1 MVKRRRALV
10 LLTMFG
16 SLVLASSA
24 TRGAGA
30 GASAGAGANPTTAP
44 SSELRPINLSLQ
56 PDNNPDSVYAPPA
69 PPRPEEGVNQGGVH
83 FDLNVGYFTDYIYRG
98 IEIFEPPG
106 GEDRGNL
113 QISAKLSWD
122 LGKLPHPFVGVF
134 ANVAESD
141 PISTF
146 QEIRPYVGA
155 ELTLRPFILSAG
167 YTSYIY
173 PDRDT
178 LETSEVWGRLELDD
192 SYFLKSDRPLLSPY
206 LLIVYDIDLYNGW
219 YLEAGVKHDFAIE
232 DTGLTLTPYAHV
244 AFVDGFE
251 LFATRPDQEILGFQ
265 HYQIGLIANY
275 SLNALLNVSTRYG
288 DWSVIGYLNYTDG
301 LENELRADTQV
312 WGGLGIGFK
321 Y

>member
-1 MVKRRRALV
+1 MFKRQRLRALI
-10 LLTMFG
+10 L
-16 SLVLASSA
+16 LASTMA
-24 TRGAGA
+24 LLAIVTPTRA
-30 GASAGAGANPTTAP
+30 ASNPTTAP
-44 SSELRPINLSLQ
+44 SRELRPINLSLQ

-69 PPRPEEGVNQGGVH
+69 PARPEEGVNQGGVH
-83 FDLNVGYFTDYIYRG
+83 FDLSFGYFTDYIFRG
-98 IEIFEPPG
+98 VELFELPQFNPDLSAA
-106 GEDRGNL
+106 EDRANL
-113 QISAKLSWD
+113 QIEAKLSWD

-134 ANVAESD
+134 ANITESD

-155 ELTLRPFILSAG
+155 ELTLRPFIFSAG

-173 PDRDT
+173 PDRDAQ
-178 LETSEVWGRLELDD
+178 ETSEVWGKIQLDD

-219 YLEAGVKHDFAIE
+219 YFEAGVKHDFAIE

-244 AFVDGFE
+244 AFVQGFE
-251 LFATRPDQEILGFQ
+251 LFATQPDQEILGFQ
-265 HYQIGLIANY
+265 HYQVGLIANY
-275 SLNALLNVSTRYG
+275 SLNTLLNVSTRYG
-288 DWSVIGYLNYTDG
+288 NWSIIGYLNYTDG

-312 WGGLGIGFK
+312 WGGMGIGFK